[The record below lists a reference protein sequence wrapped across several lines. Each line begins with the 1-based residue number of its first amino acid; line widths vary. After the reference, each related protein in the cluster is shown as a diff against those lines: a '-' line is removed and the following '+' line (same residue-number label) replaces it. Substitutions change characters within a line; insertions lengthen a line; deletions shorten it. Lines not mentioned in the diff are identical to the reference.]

1 MIYASIQYR
10 LEMFGFL
17 AGSGDVNI
25 GLLDQRA
32 ALDWILRNIV
42 HFSSDPSKVAIWG
55 GSAGGTSV
63 PLQLTAMGAT
73 NTLPFCERS

>member
-17 AGSGDVNI
+17 ENGDANI

-32 ALDWILRNIV
+32 ALNWIMRNIV
-42 HFSSDPSKVAIWG
+42 HFRSDPSKVVIWG

-73 NTLPFCERS
+73 DTLPFCARS